1 MGSPA
6 TASST
11 QHVLTRQSGSARP
24 PCPVSPRARVLTSHA
39 LAQDT
44 LPSIPVAPSRS
55 DVCRC
60 APPDSSDPI
69 PASSRG
75 RGSHGATASL
85 RLALVRPSHPVTARG
100 NAAPRHP
107 CTHTVPTAAARSR
120 PKTSCRKPPAAAP
133 QRSCAPPAPS
143 PSPAGREFS
152 IECVSRGKGR
162 GRNKHQRST
171 HVFKLS
177 FFRCFFIL
185 KTFDFT
191 FTSEPPT
198 PEVPTPTL
206 KINNQQNNFLGPADD
221 TVTAPL
227 CSTSTSTHTLGSP
240 YSQHGIR

>member
-120 PKTSCRKPPAAAP
+120 PKTSCRHLLQLHHRGRVPPL
-133 QRSCAPPAPS
+133 CAPSLAPS
-143 PSPAGREFS
+143 CRRAAN
-152 IECVSRGKGR
+152 IGR
-162 GRNKHQRST
+162 GQRRGNCT
-171 HVFKLS
+171 RGEELWF
-177 FFRCFFIL
+177 
-185 KTFDFT
+185 
-191 FTSEPPT
+191 
-198 PEVPTPTL
+198 
-206 KINNQQNNFLGPADD
+206 
-221 TVTAPL
+221 PL
-227 CSTSTSTHTLGSP
+227 CTKNSKSST
-240 YSQHGIR
+240 

>member
-11 QHVLTRQSGSARP
+11 HHVLTRQSGSARP

-177 FFRCFFIL
+177 FFRCFFIPKNFRFHFRRFRHL
-185 KTFDFT
+185 DH
-191 FTSEPPT
+191 
-198 PEVPTPTL
+198 
-206 KINNQQNNFLGPADD
+206 QQNNFLGPADD